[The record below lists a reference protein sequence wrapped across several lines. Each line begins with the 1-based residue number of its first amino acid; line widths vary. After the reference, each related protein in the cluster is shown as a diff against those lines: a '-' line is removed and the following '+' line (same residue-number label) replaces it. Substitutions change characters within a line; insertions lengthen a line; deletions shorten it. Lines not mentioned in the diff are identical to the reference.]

1 MLLVISIEL
10 RFCNT
15 PHTANPVDIIKEPQ
29 NRKVY
34 ISMLHRNSLVGK
46 SLLQA
51 LGYSAVIDFLFH
63 HIVLY

>member
-1 MLLVISIEL
+1 MLLIISIEL

-29 NRKVY
+29 NR
-34 ISMLHRNSLVGK
+34 ISMLHLNSLVGK

-51 LGYSAVIDFLFH
+51 LV
-63 HIVLY
+63 VC